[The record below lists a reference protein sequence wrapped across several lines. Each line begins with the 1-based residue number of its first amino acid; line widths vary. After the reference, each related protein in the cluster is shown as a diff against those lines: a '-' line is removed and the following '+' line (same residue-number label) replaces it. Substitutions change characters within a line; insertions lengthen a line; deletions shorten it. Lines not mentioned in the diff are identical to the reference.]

1 MTCETT
7 NINIATPANFR
18 LVFPKL
24 PQQSTLAA
32 NNELILNTYGVILPS
47 LNLNFEEVA
56 WQGSK
61 RKVANNQ
68 LEFEQLQTQFLVD
81 SQFLNWVLLY
91 EWMTYIS
98 DNKDKMAELYQNY
111 AVDASLLIT
120 DNFKNEIIKIVFVGM
135 WPLNLQEVSFSMR
148 EGEVFVESGATFIYD
163 YFEVRNI

>member
-1 MTCETT
+1 
-7 NINIATPANFR
+7 
-18 LVFPKL
+18 
-24 PQQSTLAA
+24 
-32 NNELILNTYGVILPS
+32 
-47 LNLNFEEVA
+47 
-56 WQGSK
+56 
-61 RKVANNQ
+61 
-68 LEFEQLQTQFLVD
+68 
-81 SQFLNWVLLY
+81 
-91 EWMTYIS
+91 MTYIS